1 MRKMPAATKKPD
13 WLNHEITVG
22 PVEQY
27 VYSLLPARDEVL
39 TEIEDQAIKR
49 SIPIVGP
56 AVGRFLY
63 QLALATG
70 AKTVCELG
78 SAVGYSTIWWAR
90 AVGEGGRVIYT
101 DGDRQKADEA
111 RGYFERAGLADRIT
125 IKVGDALEL
134 LSEQKQEFD
143 IIFCDIDKEDY
154 PRAFKLAVPRIR
166 KGGLLV
172 TDNVLWS
179 GRVVEQ
185 NPSEASTKAIL
196 EFNRLLYSSP
206 DLFPT
211 ILPIRDGVAVA
222 VKK

>member
-1 MRKMPAATKKPD
+1 MPEAPQKPA
-13 WLNHEITVG
+13 WLNHEITVP
-22 PVEQY
+22 PVEHY

-39 TEIEDQAIKR
+39 TGIENEAIKR
-49 SIPIVGP
+49 HIPIVGP

-63 QLALATG
+63 QLAVASR
-70 AKTVCELG
+70 AKTVFELG

-101 DGDRQKADEA
+101 DGDREKADEA
-111 RGYFERAGLADRIT
+111 RRYFERAGVADRIT
-125 IKVGDALEL
+125 VKVGDALEL